1 MFECLIL
8 GDSIGVGVAKE
19 INARYARQCDVTAVE
34 RATPDQILAWR
45 NPRKVYGTCIFAIGS
60 NDEPGTALAA
70 KLSSLRQRIA
80 TRRVVWLLP
89 YSRERAYLINSV
101 AIRFGDETLDLM
113 RFRSKDHVHP
123 ISYSDVAEAL
133 LARP

>member
-8 GDSIGVGVAKE
+8 GDSIGVGIAKE

-34 RATPDQILAWR
+34 RATAKQILAWR
-45 NPRKVYGTCIFAIGS
+45 KPRKIYGTCIFAIGS
-60 NDEPGTALAA
+60 NDEIGVALAA
-70 KLSSLRQRIA
+70 KVRRLRQSIT
-80 TRRVVWLLP
+80 TRRVIWLLP
-89 YSRERAYLINSV
+89 YSRERAYLVNSV
-101 AIRFGDETLDLM
+101 AVRFGDETLDLM

-123 ISYSDVAEAL
+123 ICYSDLAKTL

>member
-8 GDSIGVGVAKE
+8 GDSIGVGIAKE

-34 RATPDQILAWR
+34 RATTDQILAWR
-45 NPRKVYGTCIFAIGS
+45 KPRKIYGASIFAIGS
-60 NDEPGTALAA
+60 NDEISAALAA
-70 KLSSLRQRIA
+70 KLSRLRQSIT
-80 TRRVVWLLP
+80 TRRVIWLLP
-89 YSRERAYLINSV
+89 YSRERAYLVNSV
-101 AIRFGDETLDLM
+101 AVRFGDETLDLM

-123 ISYSDVAEAL
+123 ISYRDISKVL

>member
-8 GDSIGVGVAKE
+8 GDSIGVGIAKE
-19 INARYARQCDVTAVE
+19 INARYARQCDVRAVE
-34 RATPDQILAWR
+34 RATTDQISAWWK
-45 NPRKVYGTCIFAIGS
+45 PRKIYGASIFAIGS
-60 NDEPGTALAA
+60 NDDLGAALAA
-70 KLSSLRQRIA
+70 KLIRLRQSIA
-80 TRRVVWLLP
+80 TRRVIWLLP
-89 YSRERAYLINSV
+89 YSRERAYLVNSV

-113 RFRSKDHVHP
+113 RFRSKDHIHP